1 MSFLYVCQ
9 GILVPAVQPSFQ
21 LSDFPLQIA
30 PATHTSLELTSF
42 SRSALTQVHSKD
54 MSLAREILSDTSSFI
69 RHGWSA
75 SEYCHKSK
83 SASQSLQLQCFPRE
97 VRHTQHLIGFLGLV
111 DARSELD
118 FSFMLHHQIFLRSLA
133 RY

>member
-1 MSFLYVCQ
+1 MSFLNVCQ

-54 MSLAREILSDTSSFI
+54 MSLAREVYLTLPNSSDMAGQQVNTVI
-69 RHGWSA
+69 
-75 SEYCHKSK
+75 
-83 SASQSLQLQCFPRE
+83 SQNQLLNLFNFNVSLGRFVTPN
-97 VRHTQHLIGFLGLV
+97 I
-111 DARSELD
+111 SLD
-118 FSFMLHHQIFLRSLA
+118 F
-133 RY
+133 